1 MRGFAHLWRLPAK
14 VIAVQ
19 FNQVE
24 AEEEHRAVMA
34 PIPDAIEA
42 WHAIVVAGHRLA
54 VDDAGARAE
63 PSQGLDD
70 QREAVG

>member
-1 MRGFAHLWRLPAK
+1 MRGFAHPWRLPAK

-42 WHAIVVAGHRLA
+42 WHAIVVAGHRLSMMQERERS
-54 VDDAGARAE
+54 RAKD
-63 PSQGLDD
+63 STISGK
-70 QREAVG
+70 R